1 MEDRETREK
10 ILTGAQGL
18 FLKYGIRSVSMDDI
32 ARHLSI
38 SKKTIYQYFADKD
51 EIVTVVSAYHLENDK
66 RVFEEIKGTSRNAI
80 DELVKVAE
88 CIKNEFKTMN
98 PMLLFDLQK
107 YHLKA
112 WNLWLEHKQDHVRQS
127 IISNLKQGIEEGFFR
142 AELNPDI
149 IGIARL
155 ELVQLTF
162 DDRLFSTSKYSLAE
176 VNQQLFDHFAYGL
189 FTDRGRKMYEKYK
202 NESVNNNDLIPN
214 NK

>member
-1 MEDRETREK
+1 MEDRETRDK
-10 ILTGAQGL
+10 ILMGAQSL

-66 RVFEEIKGTSRNAI
+66 KVFEEIKGKSRNAV
-80 DELVKVAE
+80 DELVKIAA
-88 CIKNEFKTMN
+88 CIKDEFKRLN

-107 YHLKA
+107 YHTKA
-112 WNLWLEHKQDHVRQS
+112 WHLWLEHKQDFVRQS
-127 IISNLKQGIEEGFFR
+127 IISNLQQGIEEGFFR
-142 AELNPDI
+142 AELNAEI

-162 DDRLFSTSKYSLAE
+162 DDRVFSSTRYSLAE
-176 VNQQLFDHFAYGL
+176 VNHQLFDHFAYGL

-202 NESVNNNDLIPN
+202 NEPVNNNDLIPN